1 MNSEVDMKCPICKN
15 VIPIGGYNVVA
26 CIKCDFQYAFVRYLA
41 GDKSKEIFQKKVKTA
56 KSNYLLSMI
65 KQNNM
70 PNRFTLTGNSIAYIS
85 TNTNTI
91 IIIKDDDNI
100 ERISGV
106 LQYSASE
113 RNTAFLHDDGN
124 ISVEGDNSYGQ
135 CDIQKLRDIV
145 YILCAPNCLYAVNK
159 AGEVSIVGAVI
170 DNNIKEWK
178 NIKTLACGSFHVLG
192 LTKDNTVMI
201 AGDMIDNNMIET
213 VSNWRNV
220 KSIAAATDCGVALFQ
235 DGTVGFA
242 GRKNDP
248 RNEVESWERIVSFSV
263 DSSYVIGI
271 TEEGEIRL
279 AGSCRAFLDMGRST
293 AKDWKD
299 VIAVTCSRSGIAAI
313 LENGTLKI
321 AGNFAGD
328 IDGICKAWEKYVE
341 I

>member
-1 MNSEVDMKCPICKN
+1 MNSEVDMKCPICKT
-15 VIPIGGYNVVA
+15 VIPIDRLNVVA
-26 CIKCDFQYAFVRYLA
+26 CAKCNFQYAFIRYLA
-41 GDKSKEIFQKKVKTA
+41 GDESRKIFRKKIETA

-65 KQNNM
+65 EQNNV
-70 PNRFTLTGNSIAYIS
+70 PNRFALTGDSVVYIS

-91 IIIKDDDNI
+91 IIIKDDDNV

-113 RNTAFLHDDGN
+113 RNAAFLHNGGN

-135 CDIQKLRDIV
+135 CDIQKLRDITH
-145 YILCAPNCLYAVNK
+145 ILCAPNCLYAVNK

-170 DNNIKEWK
+170 DNNIKKWK
-178 NIKTLACGSFHVLG
+178 NIKTLACGSFHILG

-201 AGDMIDNNMIET
+201 AGDMLDNNMIKT

-242 GRKNDP
+242 GRKNDA
-248 RNEVESWERIVSFSV
+248 RNEVKSWERIVSVSV
-263 DSSYVIGI
+263 DSSYVVGI

-279 AGSCRAFLDMGRST
+279 AGLCRAFLDMGRLA
-293 AKDWKD
+293 AKDWKN

-313 LENGTLKI
+313 LEDGTLKI
-321 AGNFAGD
+321 AGNFLGD
-328 IDGICKAWEKYVE
+328 IDRICRAWEKYVE